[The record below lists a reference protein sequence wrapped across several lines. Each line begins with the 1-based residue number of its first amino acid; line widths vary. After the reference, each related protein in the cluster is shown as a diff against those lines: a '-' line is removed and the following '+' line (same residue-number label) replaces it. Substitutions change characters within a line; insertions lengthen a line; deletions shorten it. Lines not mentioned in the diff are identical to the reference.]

1 MALKTF
7 MSLLLWE
14 YPKNFYISNL
24 KAKKLL
30 LYYDITIILKSLKL
44 AIINSHNTV
53 KLLIF
58 IMK

>member
-30 LYYDITIILKSLKL
+30 LYYDITIILKFEIGHNKL
-44 AIINSHNTV
+44 T
-53 KLLIF
+53 
-58 IMK
+58 